1 MKRSKLTSYFSN
13 LRKESAKNAR
23 PSQLRLES
31 LEARQLLSVTDV
43 ATLAAASEAEQPAA
57 YTTAAPVSD
66 AVIDVSSVLVTTAAP
81 QQQSEYDVL
90 DANGIDY
97 TEPTVLP
104 TKLLIPSLM
113 RRRSKSVTTDTSAKS
128 ILPI

>member
-43 ATLAAASEAEQPAA
+43 ATLAAASDFSIEFTASGNGGTGTSGEIAFTTAGLEPPAA
-57 YTTAAPVSD
+57 TLAATAVSFESESFR
-66 AVIDVSSVLVTTAAP
+66 VDVSSLGTDSTYADVRMQLST
-81 QQQSEYDVL
+81 SEYFTSGV
-90 DANGIDY
+90 
-97 TEPTVLP
+97 PLP
-104 TKLLIPSLM
+104 
-113 RRRSKSVTTDTSAKS
+113 
-128 ILPI
+128 